1 MSEGCGVAVLLA
13 GGRGERLAAGVP
25 KALARFGDHTLLA
38 HALGRLRPLVHEIRV
53 VAPASLD
60 LGPLDG
66 ARLVAD
72 PPGDTGPL
80 GALVAGLGCDAFE
93 GAALVFAV
101 DLPGVTAEAL
111 RALLAA
117 RGEAAA
123 VIASVDGVPQPLA
136 GGYAM
141 IAAEGL
147 ARAWQEG
154 ERSLTRAA
162 LGVGARVVPAE
173 SLPGDPARW
182 LNVNTPADLVR
193 ALGFREGASA

>member
-1 MSEGCGVAVLLA
+1 MAVLLA

-25 KALARFGDHTLLA
+25 KALVRFGDRTLLA
-38 HALGRLRPLVHEIRV
+38 HALVRLRSLVHEIRV
-53 VAPASLD
+53 VAPAVLD

-80 GALVAGLGCDAFE
+80 GALVAGLGCAPYE

-101 DLPGVTAEAL
+101 DLPGVSPDAL

-117 RGEAAA
+117 RGDAPA
-123 VIASVDGVPQPLA
+123 VIASVDGIPQPLA

-147 ARAWQEG
+147 ARAWQAG

-173 SLPGDPARW
+173 SLPGGSALW
-182 LNVNTPADLVR
+182 LNVNTAADLAR
-193 ALGFREGASA
+193 ALGFAKGASA